1 MIILQVSAS
10 QKFDDI
16 VTNQLRKFYPLSTSG
31 VCYVHLNC
39 TRNNYLWCLDWR
51 EICDGKVDCWP
62 EPVDEQ
68 QCYEL
73 ERNECDEDQYRCRNG
88 QCIPQ
93 EYIMDNP
100 DVPDCIDTTD
110 ESVDSMRSFLGF
122 CFRGDPSIRCTDTSC
137 PHWSF
142 LQCVNQGCDGGGS
155 CHFQHRQRFDSFLV
169 TRTTNSHLSDECW
182 STMICLTQAIP
193 TWSLVST
200 FILLFFILM
209 HRNKLHTKHQQLS
222 NSSSYIN

>member
-1 MIILQVSAS
+1 MQASVS

-16 VTNQLRKFYPLSTSG
+16 VTNQLRKVDPFSPSG

-39 TRNNYLWCLDWR
+39 TRNNYLWCLGWH

-62 EPVDEQ
+62 EPIDEQ

-73 ERNECDEDQYRCRNG
+73 ERNECDENQYRCRNG
-88 QCIPQ
+88 QCISQ

-100 DVPDCIDTTD
+100 FDPDCTDTTD
-110 ESVDSMRSFLGF
+110 EALFKSGILYPGSCSE
-122 CFRGDPSIRCTDTSC
+122 GDPSIRCTDTSC
-137 PHWSF
+137 SHWSVSE
-142 LQCVNQGCDGGGS
+142 CSNQHCGGAGS
-155 CHFQHRQRFDSFLV
+155 CRVQHRQRFDSFLV
-169 TRTTNSHLSDECW
+169 ARTTNSHLSDECW
-182 STMICLTQAIP
+182 STMICLTKAIP
-193 TWSLVST
+193 TSSLVST

>member
-1 MIILQVSAS
+1 MTS

-16 VTNQLRKFYPLSTSG
+16 VTNQSRKIDYLSPSE

-39 TRNNYLWCLDWR
+39 THNNYLWCLDWR

-100 DVPDCIDTTD
+100 YAPDCIDTTD
-110 ESVDSMRSFLGF
+110 ESVYVQPVNF
-122 CFRGDPSIRCTDTSC
+122 CSQGDPSIWCSDTSC
-137 PHWSF
+137 PHWLYPRCSDEYYR
-142 LQCVNQGCDGGGS
+142 CSGS
-155 CHFQHRQRFDSFLV
+155 SCRIPRWQRFDSFLV
-169 TRTTNSHLSDECW
+169 ARTPNSHLSDECW
-182 STMICLTQAIP
+182 STMICLTKAIP
-193 TWSLVST
+193 TSSLVST
-200 FILLFFILM
+200 FILLFFSLM
-209 HRNKLHTKHQQLS
+209 HYRNKLHTKHQQLS